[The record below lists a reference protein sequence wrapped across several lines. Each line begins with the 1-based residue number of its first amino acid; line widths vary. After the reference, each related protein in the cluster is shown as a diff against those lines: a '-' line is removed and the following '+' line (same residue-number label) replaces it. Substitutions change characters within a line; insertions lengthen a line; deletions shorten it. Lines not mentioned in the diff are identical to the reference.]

1 MGQITAG
8 CAKNPWIVVRDSGI
22 GEAVDRDSERRAV
35 KRQHVGQ
42 DYTSHV
48 SQFFLFPGLRPLI
61 FHESIWTW
69 IPLPL
74 EGEEKFSL
82 PKAS

>member
-1 MGQITAG
+1 MLVPTITMGTLAIILVLVGYYQG
-8 CAKNPWIVVRDSGI
+8 QG
-22 GEAVDRDSERRAV
+22 
-35 KRQHVGQ
+35 QHI
-42 DYTSHV
+42 S
-48 SQFFLFPGLRPLI
+48 GLRLSI
-61 FHESIWTW
+61 HESIWTW